1 MKILVLGLGSMG
13 KRRIRNLQELKINE
27 IVGYDINQ
35 DRCKQANELYKIE
48 IAESLDSALNKKPDG
63 VIISTPPD
71 KHKEHALL
79 AIERKIPFF
88 TEVNTMNPEDMQD
101 IIEMCKKNNVNGMP
115 SCNIIFHPSVI
126 KIKEKIKENKIGKI
140 LTFNYHSG
148 TYLPDWHPWEKLS
161 DYYVFKKE
169 TGGGRDQIMWEFPWI
184 YQILGKPHKI
194 SAFTKKKG
202 DFDADIFDV
211 YDLLIEFEN
220 GIIGHIM
227 VDVIQRPQSRFCE
240 IIGTNGTI
248 RWEYDNK
255 KVTIYNAENKIWEDY
270 PEKDDYK
277 GYTVEIPKPGFSIKD
292 VGLGESYID
301 EMKCFLKM
309 IKDNTEP
316 SFTLEDEKILLKT
329 MYVAEKSSENGRHLK
344 LEN

>member
-1 MKILVLGLGSMG
+1 MG
-13 KRRIRNLQELKINE
+13 KRRIRNLHELKIKD
-27 IVGYDINQ
+27 IIGYDTNKERCNQ
-35 DRCKQANELYKIE
+35 AKELYKIE
-48 IAESLDSALNKKPDG
+48 VTDNLDSALEKNLDAM
-63 VIISTPPD
+63 IISTPPD
-71 KHKEHALL
+71 KHKEHALI

-101 IIEMCKKNNVNGMP
+101 IINMCKKNNVKGMP

-126 KIKEKIKENKIGKI
+126 KIRKNIEQGKIGKV

-148 TYLPDWHPWEKLS
+148 TYLPNWHPWEKLS
-161 DYYVFKKE
+161 DYYAHKKE

-184 YQILGKPHKI
+184 YQILGKPNKI
-194 SAFTKKKG
+194 SAFTKKMG

-220 GIIGHIM
+220 GVIGHIM

-240 IIGTNGTI
+240 IIGTKGTI

-255 KVTIYNAENKIWEDY
+255 MVAIYDTENETWKNY
-270 PEKDDYK
+270 PEDKDYK
-277 GYTVEIPKPGFSIKD
+277 GYTVETPKSGFSIKD

-301 EMKCFLKM
+301 EMKCFLEMVKG
-309 IKDNTEP
+309 NSEP
-316 SFTLEDEKILLKT
+316 SFTFEDEKILLKT
-329 MYVAEKSSENGRHLK
+329 MYIAEKSSKDGIHLK

>member
-1 MKILVLGLGSMG
+1 LKILVLGLGSMG
-13 KRRIRNLQELKINE
+13 KRRIRNLQELKIND

-35 DRCKQANELYKIE
+35 ERCKEAKELYKIE
-48 IAESLDSALNKKPDG
+48 IAENLDIVLDEKLDG
-63 VIISTPPD
+63 IIISTPPD
-71 KHKEHALL
+71 KHKEHASI
-79 AIERKIPFF
+79 AIEREIPFF
-88 TEVNTMNPEDMQD
+88 TEVNTMNPDDMQD
-101 IIEMCKKNNVNGMP
+101 IINLCKKNNVKGMP

-126 KIKEKIKENKIGKI
+126 KIKEKIEQNKIGEI

-184 YQILGKPHKI
+184 YQILGKPCNI

-202 DFDADIFDV
+202 KFEADIFDV
-211 YDLLIEFEN
+211 YDLLIEFKN
-220 GIIGHIM
+220 GVIGHIM

-240 IIGTNGTI
+240 IIGTSGTI

-255 KVTIYNAENKIWEDY
+255 KVTVYDAENKTWENYPESEDY
-270 PEKDDYK
+270 QGFTEE
-277 GYTVEIPKPGFSIKD
+277 VPKPGFSIKD
-292 VGLGESYID
+292 KGLGESYID

-309 IKDNTEP
+309 IKEEEDP

-329 MYVAEKSSENGRHLK
+329 MYLAEKSSKDGIHLK
-344 LEN
+344 IES